1 MKLGIHVNSDKH
13 MEHVIGLVKAAVSK
27 GHQVII
33 FTMVDGERL
42 LENPKYTD
50 LSGLPGVSM
59 SYCDHNATHM
69 GINKSV
75 IPQKVVCGSQFNNAT
90 MVHEADRVIV
100 L

>member
-27 GHQVII
+27 GHEVIV
-33 FTMVDGERL
+33 FTMCEGEKL
-42 LENPKYTD
+42 LENPSYT
-50 LSGLPGVSM
+50 GLCDMPNVSM
-59 SYCDHNATHM
+59 SFCDHNAVHM

-75 IPQKVVCGSQFNNAT
+75 IPQKIACGSQYNNAV

>member
-13 MEHVIGLVKAAVSK
+13 LNDVIGITKAAVSK
-27 GHQVII
+27 GHEVII
-33 FTMVDGERL
+33 FVMVDGERL
-42 LENPKYTD
+42 LENPAFTD
-50 LSGLPGVSM
+50 LSSISGVSM

-69 GINKSV
+69 GINKSA
-75 IPQKVVCGSQFNNAT
+75 IPANIVCGSQFNNAT